1 MAVVAVFFAIA
12 VVFFLFFRGRRIF
25 TKGLKLYQERASRTQ
40 KQLEILLQGK
50 ISSTMSTS
58 DNDSDV
64 SEDGISLKIDS
75 KGSKECNIATPAEF
89 VKRFGGSRVIEKV
102 LIANNGIAAVK
113 CMRSVRRWAYE
124 LFGNDKAIRFVAMVT
139 PEDLRANAEYIK
151 MADQY
156 VPVPGGTNN
165 HNYANVELIL
175 DIAKRIPVQAVWAG
189 WGHASENPKLPDLLS
204 KHGITFIGP
213 PASAMWALGDK
224 IASTIV
230 AQTVGV
236 PTLPWSGSGLT
247 LDSSSKDFV
256 NGKVVGVNHDL
267 YMKGC
272 VKDVSQGIKVAR
284 DIGYPVMIK
293 ASEGG
298 GGKGIRKASS
308 DDEFTNFFRQ
318 VQIEVP
324 GSPVFVMKLAKNARH
339 LEVQLLADEHG
350 NAMSIFGRDCSVQR
364 RHQKIIEE
372 APAAIARPDIFRKME
387 EDAVK
392 LGRLVGYV
400 SAGTV
405 EYLYHAQDH
414 TFHFLELN
422 PRLQVEHPCTEMV
435 SDINLPAAQIQ
446 IAMGIPLY
454 NIKDIRTMYG
464 HDPFGKDPIDLD
476 NPSNL
481 PKPKGHVIATRITSE
496 NPDEGFKPSSGT
508 VKELNFRS
516 MKNVWGYFS
525 VGAEGGLH
533 EFADSQFGHCF
544 AWGEDREAARRNM
557 VLALKEISI
566 RGDFRTTVEYLV
578 QLLEHEYFS
587 KNIIDTGWLDY
598 LISKQVQTERPDA
611 ILSVICGA
619 VHVADA
625 DISKRYVNF
634 KSALER
640 GQILSTDCL
649 ANTEDVELINEGF
662 KYCLKIWKSG
672 PNTFF
677 LDMNNSWTEVEAHR
691 MSDGGLLLSWNDS
704 SHTTYMKEEVDSY
717 RLTISGKTCIFQKE
731 NDPTVLRSP
740 SAGKLIQFTVDDG
753 GHVFQGES
761 FAEIEVMKM
770 VMPLIVSESG
780 CVHYVKNPGAVLEP
794 GSIVAKLELDDPS
807 KVTQAQVYNGQFPET
822 CGPKLKGSKLH
833 QVFQAAREN
842 LQNIMDGYCIGEP
855 HFSRRLEEDVNT
867 LMKALKD
874 PALPLLEL
882 QEMISSIAGRIP
894 ATVEET
900 IKRHLSS
907 YASNITSVLS
917 QFPSQQIA
925 NVVDAHAATL
935 TKRTERDAFFL
946 NTQSI
951 VQLVQRYRN
960 GIRGHM
966 KAVVLSLLRQYLQHE
981 VLFNEG
987 NFEKCVT
994 LLRDKNKSKDL
1005 ASVVQSIFSHSSVA
1019 KKNQLTIMLID
1030 QLCGRQS
1037 GLSDELN
1044 HLLQELTTLNRND
1057 HGKVALRARQALL
1070 ASQQPSYELRHNQ
1083 IESLFLS
1090 AIDMYGNQLA
1100 SDSFQKLIL
1109 SETAIFEF
1117 LPSFFYHSNEA
1128 VRRAA
1133 LEVYIRR
1140 SYQAYEL
1147 TTLYHEKVEENVLL
1161 VQFQFILPN
1170 AHPNRLPQRVP
1181 SSKTVLAM
1189 PRVRSLSEDMFDLI
1203 NQPPLQQ
1210 CQRTGVM
1217 AAFQSILEFERNFD
1231 DIMRRFEP
1239 PTPEQLSPSPM
1250 TRKMSLDPVWES
1262 ENRTEPGARKEEEPV
1277 HIINIALQIEKNCKD
1292 VEICR
1297 KMVYEFTQSK
1307 KEILKDKGI
1316 RRITYLLSDCKGML
1330 PWFFTFRA
1338 QGNFEE
1344 DSIYRHLEPALAFQL
1359 EVYRLRNFDLQT
1371 IPTTN
1376 HNLHL
1381 YLGSAKKLS
1390 AQSEVTDYRFFI
1402 RSIVRHSD
1410 FITKEASFE
1419 YMEKESEIQLLEAL
1433 DQLEV
1438 CFSECPKRTDCN
1450 HIFLHFVPC
1459 VIIEPHRIE
1468 ESIRDIVTRY
1478 GRRLWKLR
1486 VLQAEMKVTIR
1497 LTPTGK
1503 KIPLRLFIS
1512 NESGY
1517 YLGFHIYREV
1527 TDLRTGQIVFESYDQ
1542 KQGPH
1547 HGLPVSTPY
1556 VTKDHLQLKRFS
1568 AQSLGTTYVYDFPEI
1583 FQQAIGRQWK
1593 QWCSDHKE
1601 AKSPPDVLKVTEY
1614 VLDENDQ
1621 LMPMN
1626 RLHGENTIGMIAWRL
1641 ECKTPECPEGRE
1653 IIVVAND
1660 ITVMIGSFAP
1670 PEDMLFKRASEMA
1683 RSQGIPFVYI
1693 SANSGARIG
1702 LAEEV
1707 KHHFKVAW
1715 NDPLA
1720 PEKGFKY
1727 LYVTPSDFKKLS
1739 ATNSMHAEL
1748 IEDDGESRYKVTD
1761 IIGRD
1766 DGIGVENLR
1775 GSGMIAGEMSAAYD
1789 DIVTMSLVTCRAVG
1803 IGSYLVR
1810 LGQRVIQVDNAHIIL
1825 TGAGALNKVL
1835 GRQVYTSNL
1844 QLGGPQIMHNN
1855 GVTHMVVSDDFGGI
1869 SAIMQWLSYVPKCKN
1884 GPLPILKTSDPI
1896 DREVEFVPP
1905 KAPYDPRHFISGAP
1919 DPDNKDV
1926 WLSGFF
1932 DRGSFVETLD
1942 GWAKTVVCGRARLG
1956 GIPMGVIAVETR
1968 AVEVVIPAD
1977 PGNPDS
1983 EAKIIA
1989 QAGQVWYPDSAY
2001 KTAQAILD
2009 FNKEQLPLMIFANW
2023 RGFSGGMKDMYE
2035 SVLKYGAYIVDA
2047 LREYEQPVFIYIPP
2061 NGELRGGAWVVV
2073 DPTINPEM
2081 MEMYADQE
2089 SRGGILEPAGTV
2101 EIKFRRKDLVKAMH
2115 RLDTKCQV
2123 ITQALAS
2130 AELPVKERKT
2140 LERQQKEREEQLLPI
2155 YQQVSVEFAD
2165 LHDTPG
2171 RMQEKG
2177 VIAEVLKWKE
2187 SRQFFYWRLRR
2198 ILMTRDAKKKIRHAN
2213 PDISS
2218 RQLCSMLERLFLEAH
2233 GNTKS
2238 YLWNDNKSVV
2248 EWLEKEL
2255 SQAEHSVIDENVK
2268 WISRDWI
2275 LRQIKTL
2282 VQENPEVAMDSIV
2295 HITQQMTTAKRAQVS
2310 KILAAMDSGN
2320 NVENSNGDSAS

>member
-1 MAVVAVFFAIA
+1 MPVVVGALWLAI
-12 VVFFLFFRGRRIF
+12 FLYIAFHWRRNRKQIVTSNCKIENSERF
-25 TKGLKLYQERASRTQ
+25 LRLEEKG
-40 KQLEILLQGK
+40 
-50 ISSTMSTS
+50 STMSTS

-75 KGSKECNIATPAEF
+75 KGPKDFNIATPAEF
-89 VKRFGGSRVIEKV
+89 VKRFAGKRVIEKV

-113 CMRSVRRWAYE
+113 CMRSIRRWAYE
-124 LFGNDKAIRFVAMVT
+124 LFGNERAIRFVAMVT
-139 PEDLRANAEYIK
+139 PEDLKANAEYIK
-151 MADQY
+151 IADQY
-156 VPVPGGTNN
+156 VPVSGGTNN

-236 PTLPWSGSGLT
+236 PTLPWSGSGLK
-247 LDSSSKDFV
+247 LDPTSNDYV
-256 NGKVVGVNHDL
+256 EGKVVAVSHDL
-267 YMKGC
+267 YLKGC
-272 VKDVSQGIKVAR
+272 IQDVSEGIKIAR

-298 GGKGIRKASS
+298 GGKGIRKASN
-308 DDEFTNFFRQ
+308 DDEFTNFLRQ
-318 VQIEVP
+318 VQAEVP

-339 LEVQLLADEHG
+339 LEVQLLADEYG
-350 NAMSIFGRDCSVQR
+350 NAISIFGRDCSVQR

-372 APAAIARPDIFRKME
+372 APAAIADPDVFKKME

-392 LGRLVGYV
+392 LGQLVGYI

-405 EYLYHAQDH
+405 EYLYHPESH

-435 SDINLPAAQIQ
+435 SDINLPAAQLQ

-464 HDPFGKDPIDLD
+464 VDPFGKEPIDFD
-476 NPSNL
+476 NPQNS

-508 VKELNFRS
+508 IKELTFRS

-525 VGAEGGLH
+525 VGADGGLH

-544 AWGEDREAARRNM
+544 AWGEDRDAARRHM

-566 RGDFRTTVEYLV
+566 RGDFRTTVEYLIK
-578 QLLEHEYFS
+578 LLEHEYFS
-587 KNIIDTGWLDY
+587 SNKIDTGWLDF
-598 LISKQVQTERPDA
+598 LISKQDQSERPDA
-611 ILSVICGA
+611 ILGVICGA
-619 VHVADA
+619 VHIADA
-625 DISKRYVNF
+625 GISKRYVNF

-640 GQILSTDCL
+640 GQILSTDSL
-649 ANTEDVELINEGF
+649 TNQEDVELINEGI
-662 KYCLKIWKSG
+662 KYILRVSKSG

-677 LDMNNSWTEVEAHR
+677 VELNDSWTEVDAHR
-691 MSDGGLLLSWNDS
+691 MSDGGLLLSWNES

-740 SAGKLIQFTVDDG
+740 SAGRLIHFVVDDG
-753 GHVFQGES
+753 GHVFQGEA

-770 VMPLIVSESG
+770 VMPLLVSESG

-807 KVTQAQVYNGQFPET
+807 KVTQAQLYSDQFPEAS
-822 CGPKLKGSKLH
+822 GAKVKGTRLH
-833 QVFQAAREN
+833 QVFRVAREN
-842 LQNIMDGYCIGEP
+842 LQNIMDGYSIGEP
-855 HFSRRLEEDVNT
+855 HFSRRLEENVSL
-867 LMKALKD
+867 LMQALKD

-882 QEMISSIAGRIP
+882 QEMISSISGRIP
-894 ATVEET
+894 PSVEES
-900 IKRHLSS
+900 IKKHLSN

-935 TKRTERDAFFL
+935 TKRVERDAFFL
-946 NTQSI
+946 NTQNI

-981 VLFNEG
+981 VHFNEG

-994 LLRDKNKSKDL
+994 LLRDKHKSKDL
-1005 ASVVQSIFSHSSVA
+1005 SPVVHSIFSHASVA
-1019 KKNQLTIMLID
+1019 RKNQLTIMLID

-1037 GLSDELN
+1037 GMSDELN
-1044 HLLQELTTLNRND
+1044 HILQELTALNRHENA
-1057 HGKVALRARQALL
+1057 KVALRARQALL

-1083 IESLFLS
+1083 VESLFLS
-1090 AIDMYGNQLA
+1090 GIAAYGNQLA

-1109 SETAIFEF
+1109 SDNALFDI
-1117 LPSFFYHSNEA
+1117 LPSFFYHANEA
-1128 VRRAA
+1128 VRTAA

-1147 TTLYHEKVEENVLL
+1147 TTLYHEKLDESVLIVE
-1161 VQFQFILPN
+1161 FQFILPN
-1170 AHPNRLPQRVP
+1170 AHPNRLPLKVP

-1203 NQPPLQQ
+1203 NHQPALKP

-1217 AAFQSILEFERNFD
+1217 AAFQSMVEFERNFEQ
-1231 DIMRRFEP
+1231 IMNRFEP
-1239 PTPEQLSPSPM
+1239 ATAEQLSPSLM
-1250 TRKMSLDPVWES
+1250 ARKVGLDPVWEIES
-1262 ENRTEPGARKEEEPV
+1262 RAEHGAKKEEEPI
-1277 HIINIALQIEKNCKD
+1277 HIINIALKIEKNSKD
-1292 VEICR
+1292 IEFQR

-1316 RRITYLLSDCKGML
+1316 RRITYLISDCKGML

-1338 QGNFEE
+1338 GEDFQE
-1344 DSIYRHLEPALAFQL
+1344 DSIYRHLEPALAYQL
-1359 EVYRLRNFDLQT
+1359 EINRLRNFDLET

-1376 HNLHL
+1376 HNVHL
-1381 YLGSAKKLS
+1381 YLGSAKKMS
-1390 AQSEVTDYRFFI
+1390 SQSEVTDYRFFI

-1438 CFSECPKRTDCN
+1438 SFSESVKRTDCN

-1459 VIIEPHRIE
+1459 VIIEPNRIE
-1468 ESIRDIVTRY
+1468 ESIRHIVTRY

-1503 KIPLRLFIS
+1503 KIPLRVFMS
-1512 NESGY
+1512 NGSGY
-1517 YLGFHIYREV
+1517 YLDFNIYREV
-1527 TDLRTGQIVFESYDQ
+1527 TDPRTGQIVFESYGQ

-1547 HGLPVSTPY
+1547 HGLLISTPY

-1568 AQSLGTTYVYDFPEI
+1568 AQSLGTTYVYDFPEL
-1583 FQQAIGRQWK
+1583 FKQAISNEWMEWANGNEK
-1593 QWCSDHKE
+1593 GANPNK
-1601 AKSPPDVLKVTEY
+1601 DVLKVTEY
-1614 VLDENDQ
+1614 VLDESDQ

-1626 RLHGENTIGMIAWRL
+1626 RLHGENTIGMIAWRM
-1641 ECKTPECPEGRE
+1641 ECITPTCPEGRE

-1683 RSQGIPFVYI
+1683 RAQGLPFVYI

-1707 KHHFKVAW
+1707 KHHFNVAW
-1715 NDPLA
+1715 NDAHA

-1739 ATNSMHAEL
+1739 ASNSMHAEL
-1748 IEDDGESRYKVTD
+1748 IEDDGESRYQITD

-1766 DGIGVENLR
+1766 DGIGVENLK

-1810 LGQRVIQVDNAHIIL
+1810 LGQRVIQVDNAHVIL
-1825 TGAGALNKVL
+1825 TGARALNKVL
-1835 GRQVYTSNL
+1835 GRQVYTSDL

-1855 GVTHMVVSDDFGGI
+1855 GVTHLVVRDDFGGI
-1869 SAIMQWLSYVPKCKN
+1869 AAIMKWLSYVPKFRN
-1884 GPLPILKTSDPI
+1884 GPLPIIKPKDPV

-1905 KAPYDPRHFISGAP
+1905 KAPHDPRHFICGAP
-1919 DPDNKDV
+1919 HPDKPDL

-1932 DRGSFVETLD
+1932 DKDSFVETLD

-1956 GIPMGVIAVETR
+1956 GVPMGVIAVETR

-1977 PGNPDS
+1977 PGNPESDT
-1983 EAKIIA
+1983 KIIT

-2001 KTAQAILD
+2001 KTAQAIRD
-2009 FNKEQLPLMIFANW
+2009 FNKEQLPLIIFANW

-2047 LREYEQPVFIYIPP
+2047 LREYKQPVFIYLPP

-2073 DPTINPEM
+2073 DPTINPEA

-2089 SRGGILEPAGTV
+2089 SRGGVLEPAGTV
-2101 EIKFRRKDLVKAMH
+2101 EIKFRRKDLVKAIH
-2115 RLDTKCQV
+2115 RLDTKCQE
-2123 ITQALAS
+2123 IIKALTS
-2130 AELPVKERKT
+2130 ADLPVKERKT
-2140 LERQQKEREEQLLPI
+2140 LERQQKEREEQLI
-2155 YQQVSVEFAD
+2155 NVYQQVSVEFAG

-2177 VIAEVLKWKE
+2177 VITDILKWKE
-2187 SRQFFYWRLRR
+2187 SRRFFYWRLRR
-2198 ILMTRDAKKKIRHAN
+2198 ILMTRDAKKKIRKAN
-2213 PDISS
+2213 PDISGG
-2218 RQLCSMLERLFLEAH
+2218 QLCSMLERLFLEGH

-2238 YLWNDNKSVV
+2238 YLWNDNKAVV

-2255 SQAEHSVIDENVK
+2255 SEADSVIGENVK
-2268 WISRDWI
+2268 CIRRDWV
-2275 LRQIKTL
+2275 LRQVKTL

-2295 HITQQMTTAKRAQVS
+2295 HITQQMTASKRAQVS
-2310 KILAAMDSGN
+2310 KILAAMDSGAS
-2320 NVENSNGDSAS
+2320 VENSNGDSGN

>member
-1 MAVVAVFFAIA
+1 
-12 VVFFLFFRGRRIF
+12 
-25 TKGLKLYQERASRTQ
+25 
-40 KQLEILLQGK
+40 
-50 ISSTMSTS
+50 MSVS

-64 SEDGISLKIDS
+64 SEDGISMKIDS
-75 KGSKECNIATPAEF
+75 KGSKDCNTFATPAEF
-89 VKRFGGSRVIEKV
+89 VKRCGGSRVIEKV

-113 CMRSVRRWAYE
+113 CMRSCRRWAYE
-124 LFGNDKAIRFVAMVT
+124 LFGNEKAIRFVAMVT

-236 PTLPWSGSGLT
+236 PTLPWSGTGLK
-247 LDSSSKDFV
+247 LDKSSKDFV
-256 NGKVVGVNHDL
+256 DGKVVGVSHDL

-272 VKDVSQGIKVAR
+272 VQDVSQGIKYAR

-318 VQIEVP
+318 VQTEVP

-372 APAAIARPDIFRKME
+372 APAAIAKPDVFRKME

-405 EYLYHAQDH
+405 EYLYHPEDH

-435 SDINLPAAQIQ
+435 SDINLPAAQLQ
-446 IAMGIPLY
+446 VAMGIPLY
-454 NIKDIRTMYG
+454 NIKDVRTMYG
-464 HDPFGKDPIDLD
+464 LDPFGKEPIDFD
-476 NPSNL
+476 KPKNP
-481 PKPKGHVIATRITSE
+481 PKPRGHVIATRITSE

-508 VKELNFRS
+508 VTELTFRS

-525 VGAEGGLH
+525 VGADGGLH

-544 AWGEDREAARRNM
+544 AWGEDRDAARRNM

-566 RGDFRTTVEYLV
+566 RGDFRTTVEYLI

-587 KNIIDTGWLDY
+587 TNIIDTGWLDY
-598 LISKQVQTERPDA
+598 LIAKQVQTERPDA

-619 VHVADA
+619 VQVAEA
-625 DISKRYVNF
+625 GISKRYVNF

-640 GQILSTDCL
+640 GQILTTDSL
-649 ANTEDVELINEGF
+649 VNTEDVELINDGI
-662 KYCLKIWKSG
+662 KYCLKVWKSG
-672 PNTFF
+672 ANTFF
-677 LDMNNSWTEVEAHR
+677 LVMNNSWTEVEAHR

-740 SAGKLIQFTVDDG
+740 SAGKLIQFVVEDG

-770 VMPLIVSESG
+770 VMPLTVSESG
-780 CVHYVKNPGAVLEP
+780 CVHYMKNAGAVLEP

-807 KVTQAQVYNGQFPET
+807 KVTQAQPYTGQFPET
-822 CGPKLKGSKLH
+822 CGAKLKGSKLH
-833 QVFQAAREN
+833 QIFHTAREN
-842 LQNIMDGYCIGEP
+842 LQNVMDGYCVGEP
-855 HFSRRLEEDVNT
+855 YFSQRLQENVNT
-867 LMKALKD
+867 LMQALKD

-882 QEMISSIAGRIP
+882 QDMISSISGRIP
-894 ATVEET
+894 GTVEEA
-900 IKRHLSS
+900 IRKHLTS

-946 NTQSI
+946 NTQNI

-981 VLFNEG
+981 VVFNEG

-994 LLRDKNKSKDL
+994 LLRDKHKSQDL
-1005 ASVVQSIFSHSSVA
+1005 SPVVQSIFSHASVA
-1019 KKNQLTIMLID
+1019 KKNLLTIMLID
-1030 QLCGRQS
+1030 QLCGRQT

-1044 HLLQELTTLNRND
+1044 HLLQELTTLNRHDNA
-1057 HGKVALRARQALL
+1057 KVALRARQALL

-1090 AIDMYGNQLA
+1090 GIDMYGNQMS

-1109 SETAIFEF
+1109 SENAIFDI
-1117 LPSFFYHSNEA
+1117 LPSFFYHSSEA
-1128 VRRAA
+1128 VKRAA

-1147 TTLYHEKVEENVLL
+1147 TTLYHEKIDENVLI
-1161 VQFQFILPN
+1161 VEFQFILPS
-1170 AHPNRLPQRVP
+1170 AHPNRMPQRVP
-1181 SSKTVLAM
+1181 SSRTVLAM
-1189 PRVRSLSEDMFDLI
+1189 PRVRSLSEDMYDLI
-1203 NQPPLQQ
+1203 NQQPLQP

-1217 AAFQSILEFERNFD
+1217 AAFQSMGEFEKNFEE
-1231 DIMRRFEP
+1231 IMNRFEP
-1239 PTPEQLSPSPM
+1239 TTPEQLSPSPM
-1250 TRKMSLDPVWES
+1250 GRKMSLDPVFEA
-1262 ENRTEPGARKEEEPV
+1262 ENKPAPGAGKEEEPI
-1277 HIINIALQIEKNCKD
+1277 HIINVALRVEKNCKD

-1297 KMVYEFTQSK
+1297 KLVYEFTQSK

-1316 RRITYLLSDCKGML
+1316 RRITYLLSDCKQGMM

-1338 QGNFEE
+1338 RDDFEE

-1359 EVYRLRNFDLQT
+1359 EVNRLRNFDLET

-1376 HNLHL
+1376 HNIHL
-1381 YLGSAKKLS
+1381 YLGSAKKIS
-1390 AQSEVTDYRFFI
+1390 AHSEVTDHRFFI

-1410 FITKEASFE
+1410 FITREASFE
-1419 YMEKESEIQLLEAL
+1419 YMEKESEIQLLESL

-1438 CFSECPKRTDCN
+1438 CVSETPKRTDCN

-1459 VIIEPHRIE
+1459 VIIEPNRIE
-1468 ESIRDIVTRY
+1468 ESIRHIVTRY

-1503 KIPLRLFIS
+1503 KIPLRVFMS

-1517 YLGFHIYREV
+1517 YLGFHIYREI
-1527 TDLRTGQIVFESYDQ
+1527 TDPRTGQIVFESYDQ

-1568 AQSLGTTYVYDFPEI
+1568 AQTLGTTYVYDFPEL
-1583 FQQAIGRQWK
+1583 FQQAIARQWK
-1593 QWCSDHKE
+1593 QWCSKHKE
-1601 AKSPPDVLKVTEY
+1601 EKCPTNVMKVTEY

-1641 ECKTPECPEGRE
+1641 QCITPECPEGRE

-1683 RSQGIPFVYI
+1683 RAQGLPFVYI

-1727 LYVTPSDFKKLS
+1727 IYVTPSDFKKLS

-1766 DGIGVENLR
+1766 DGIGVENLK

-1810 LGQRVIQVDNAHIIL
+1810 LGQRVIQVENAHVIL
-1825 TGAGALNKVL
+1825 TGSGALNKVL

-1855 GVTHMVVSDDFGGI
+1855 GVTHMVVADDFGGI
-1869 SAIMQWLSYVPKCKN
+1869 SAIVQWLSYVPKCKN
-1884 GPLPILKTSDPI
+1884 GPLPILKTSDPVE
-1896 DREVEFVPP
+1896 REIEFVPP
-1905 KAPYDPRHFISGAP
+1905 KTPYDPRHLICGAP
-1919 DPDNKDV
+1919 HPENEDV

-1932 DRGSFVETLD
+1932 DNGSFVETLD

-1956 GIPMGVIAVETR
+1956 GIPMGVITVETR

-1983 EAKIIA
+1983 DTKIHA

-2001 KTAQAILD
+2001 KTAQAIRD

-2035 SVLKYGAYIVDA
+2035 QVLKYGAYIVDA
-2047 LREYEQPVFIYIPP
+2047 LREYEQPVFIYLPP

-2073 DPTINPEM
+2073 DPTINPDM

-2089 SRGGILEPAGTV
+2089 SRGGVLEPAGTV

-2115 RLDTKCQV
+2115 RLDAKCQE
-2123 ITQALAS
+2123 IAQALAS

-2140 LERQQKEREEQLLPI
+2140 LERQQKEREELLLPI
-2155 YQQVSVEFAD
+2155 YQQISVEFAD

-2177 VIAEVLKWKE
+2177 VISEVLKWKE

-2198 ILMTRDAKKKIRHAN
+2198 ILMTRDAKKKIRKAN

-2218 RQLCSMLERLFLEAH
+2218 PQLCSMLERLFLEAH

-2248 EWLEKEL
+2248 EWLEKEASL
-2255 SQAEHSVIDENVK
+2255 NEHSVIDENVK

-2295 HITQQMTTAKRAQVS
+2295 HITQQMTAAKRAQVS
-2310 KILAAMDSGN
+2310 KILAAMDSGST
-2320 NVENSNGDSAS
+2320 VDNSNGESAS

>member
-1 MAVVAVFFAIA
+1 M
-12 VVFFLFFRGRRIF
+12 
-25 TKGLKLYQERASRTQ
+25 S
-40 KQLEILLQGK
+40 ILDDK
-50 ISSTMSTS
+50 WSTMSAS

-75 KGSKECNIATPAEF
+75 KGSKDYNIATPAEF
-89 VKRFGGSRVIEKV
+89 VKRFGGKRVVEKV

-124 LFGNDKAIRFVAMVT
+124 LFGNEKAIRFVAMVT

-236 PTLPWSGSGLT
+236 PTLSWSGSGLK
-247 LDSSSKDFV
+247 LDATSNDFV
-256 NGKVVGVNHDL
+256 DGKVVSVSHDL

-272 VKDVSQGIKVAR
+272 IQDVSEGIKIAR

-298 GGKGIRKASS
+298 GGKGIRKASN
-308 DDEFTNFFRQ
+308 DDEFTNFLRQ
-318 VQIEVP
+318 VQTEVP

-339 LEVQLLADEHG
+339 LEVQLLADEYG

-372 APAAIARPDIFRKME
+372 APASIAKPEVFKKME

-405 EYLYHAQDH
+405 EYLYHAESH

-435 SDINLPAAQIQ
+435 SDINLPAAQLQ

-454 NIKDIRTMYG
+454 NIKDVRTMYG
-464 HDPFGKDPIDLD
+464 VDPFGKEPIDFD
-476 NPSNL
+476 NPQNQ

-508 VKELNFRS
+508 IKELTFRS

-525 VGAEGGLH
+525 VGADGGLH

-566 RGDFRTTVEYLV
+566 RGDFRTTVEYLIK
-578 QLLEHEYFS
+578 LLEHDYFS
-587 KNIIDTGWLDY
+587 SNIIDTGWLDF
-598 LISKQVQTERPDA
+598 LISKQDQTERPDA
-611 ILSVICGA
+611 ILGVICGA
-619 VHVADA
+619 VHIAEA
-625 DISKRYVNF
+625 GLSKRYVNF

-640 GQILSTDCL
+640 GQILPTDCL
-649 ANTEDVELINEGF
+649 ANHENVELINEGI
-662 KYCLKIWKSG
+662 KYILRVSKSG

-677 LDMNNSWTEVEAHR
+677 LELNDSWTEVEAHR

-740 SAGKLIQFTVDDG
+740 SAGKLIHFVVDDG

-761 FAEIEVMKM
+761 YAEIEVMKM
-770 VMPLIVSESG
+770 VMPLTVSESG

-807 KVTQAQVYNGQFPET
+807 KVTQAQLYTGQFPEAS
-822 CGPKLKGSKLH
+822 GAKLKGTKLH
-833 QVFQAAREN
+833 QVFRVAREN
-842 LQNIMDGYCIGEP
+842 LQNVMDGYTVGEP
-855 HFSRRLEEDVNT
+855 HFSRRLEENVKM
-867 LMKALKD
+867 LMQALKD

-882 QEMISSIAGRIP
+882 QEMISSISGRIP
-894 ATVEET
+894 SSVEDN
-900 IKRHLSS
+900 IKKHLSS

-935 TKRTERDAFFL
+935 TKRAERDAFFL
-946 NTQSI
+946 NTQNI

-994 LLRDKNKSKDL
+994 LLRDKHKSVDL
-1005 ASVVQSIFSHSSVA
+1005 SPVVHSIFSHSSVLR
-1019 KKNQLTIMLID
+1019 KNQLTITLID

-1037 GLSDELN
+1037 GMSDELN
-1044 HLLQELTTLNRND
+1044 HILQELTTLNRHENA
-1057 HGKVALRARQALL
+1057 KVALRARQALL
-1070 ASQQPSYELRHNQ
+1070 AAQQPSYELRHNQ
-1083 IESLFLS
+1083 VESMFLS
-1090 AIDMYGNQLA
+1090 AIDMYGNQFA

-1109 SETAIFEF
+1109 SDNALFDI

-1147 TTLYHEKVEENVLL
+1147 TTLYHEKLDESVLIVE
-1161 VQFQFILPN
+1161 FQFILPN
-1170 AHPNRLPQRVP
+1170 AHPNRLPLRVP
-1181 SSKTVLAM
+1181 SSRTVLAM

-1203 NQPPLQQ
+1203 NQHPTLKP

-1217 AAFQSILEFERNFD
+1217 AAFPSMPEFERHFNE
-1231 DIMRRFEP
+1231 IMNRFEP
-1239 PTPEQLSPSPM
+1239 ATPEQLSPSPM
-1250 TRKMSLDPVWES
+1250 ARRIGLDPVWEM
-1262 ENRTEPGARKEEEPV
+1262 ENRAEHGAKKEEEPI
-1277 HIINIALQIEKNCKD
+1277 HIINIALKIQKNSKDIELQ
-1292 VEICR
+1292 R

-1316 RRITYLLSDCKGML
+1316 RRITYLISDCKGML

-1338 QGNFEE
+1338 RDDFQE
-1344 DSIYRHLEPALAFQL
+1344 DSIYRHLEPALAYQL
-1359 EVYRLRNFDLQT
+1359 EVNRLRNFDLET
-1371 IPTTN
+1371 VPTTN
-1376 HNLHL
+1376 HNVHL
-1381 YLGSAKKLS
+1381 YLGSAKKIS
-1390 AQSEVTDYRFFI
+1390 GQSEVTDYRFFI

-1419 YMEKESEIQLLEAL
+1419 YMEKESEIQLLESL

-1438 CFSECPKRTDCN
+1438 CFSESVKRTDCN

-1459 VIIEPHRIE
+1459 VIIEPNRIE
-1468 ESIRDIVTRY
+1468 ESIRHIVTRY

-1486 VLQAEMKVTIR
+1486 VLQAEIKVTIR

-1503 KIPLRLFIS
+1503 KIPLRMFMS
-1512 NESGY
+1512 NGSGY
-1517 YLGFHIYREV
+1517 YLDFNIYREV
-1527 TDLRTGQIVFESYDQ
+1527 TDQRTGQIVFESYGQ

-1547 HGLPVSTPY
+1547 HGLPISTPY

-1568 AQSLGTTYVYDFPEI
+1568 AQSLGTTYVYDFPEL
-1583 FQQAIGRQWK
+1583 FKQAIINEWEEWGSASK
-1593 QWCSDHKE
+1593 KE
-1601 AKSPPDVLKVTEY
+1601 MNPAKDVVKVKEY

-1626 RLHGENTIGMIAWRL
+1626 RLHGENTIGMIAWKM
-1641 ECKTPECPEGRE
+1641 ECVTPTCPEGRE
-1653 IIVVAND
+1653 IVVVAND
-1660 ITVMIGSFAP
+1660 LTVMIGSFAP

-1683 RSQGIPFVYI
+1683 RAQGLPFVYI
-1693 SANSGARIG
+1693 AANSGARIG

-1715 NDPLA
+1715 NDPHA

-1748 IEDDGESRYKVTD
+1748 IEDDGESRYKITD

-1766 DGIGVENLR
+1766 DGIGVENLK
-1775 GSGMIAGEMSAAYD
+1775 GSGMIAGEMSSAYD

-1810 LGQRVIQVDNAHIIL
+1810 LGQRVIQVENAHVIL

-1855 GVTHMVVSDDFGGI
+1855 GVTHLVVHDDFGGI
-1869 SAIMQWLSYVPKCKN
+1869 SAIMNWLSYIPKFRN
-1884 GPLPILKTSDPI
+1884 GPLPIIKPKDPV

-1905 KAPYDPRHFISGAP
+1905 KSPHDPRHFLCGAP
-1919 DPDNKDV
+1919 HPDMKDV

-1977 PGNPDS
+1977 PGNPESDT
-1983 EAKIIA
+1983 KLFT

-2001 KTAQAILD
+2001 KTAQAIRD
-2009 FNKEQLPLMIFANW
+2009 FNKEQLPLIIFANW

-2047 LREYEQPVFIYIPP
+2047 LREYEQPVFIYLPP

-2073 DPTINPEM
+2073 DPTINPEA

-2089 SRGGILEPAGTV
+2089 SRGGVLEPAGTV

-2115 RLDTKCQV
+2115 RLDTKCLEIV
-2123 ITQALAS
+2123 KALAS
-2130 AELPVKERKT
+2130 SELPVKERKT

-2155 YQQVSVEFAD
+2155 YQQVSVQFAD

-2177 VIAEVLKWKE
+2177 VITDILNWKE

-2198 ILMTRDAKKKIRHAN
+2198 ILMTRDAKKKIRKAN

-2218 RQLCSMLERLFLEAH
+2218 GQLCSMLERLFLEGH

-2238 YLWNDNKSVV
+2238 YLWNDNKAVV

-2255 SQAEHSVIDENVK
+2255 SETDSVIDENVK
-2268 WISRDWI
+2268 WIRRDWV
-2275 LRQIKTL
+2275 LRQVKTL

-2310 KILAAMDSGN
+2310 KILAAMDSGAT
-2320 NVENSNGDSAS
+2320 VDNSNGDSGN

>member
-1 MAVVAVFFAIA
+1 
-12 VVFFLFFRGRRIF
+12 
-25 TKGLKLYQERASRTQ
+25 
-40 KQLEILLQGK
+40 
-50 ISSTMSTS
+50 MSAS

-64 SEDGISLKIDS
+64 SEEGILLKIEP
-75 KGSKECNIATPAEF
+75 KGSRDCSVATPAEF
-89 VKRFGGSRVIEKV
+89 VKRFGGKRVIEKV

-124 LFGNDKAIRFVAMVT
+124 LFGNERAIRFVAMVT
-139 PEDLRANAEYIK
+139 PEDLKANAEYIK

-156 VPVPGGTNN
+156 VSVPGGTNN
-165 HNYANVELIL
+165 NNYANVELIL
-175 DIAKRIPVQAVWAG
+175 DIAKRVSVQAVWAG

-204 KHGITFIGP
+204 KYGITFIGP

-247 LDSSSKDFV
+247 LEKSSGDFV
-256 NGKVVGVNHDL
+256 NGKVVGVSPDL

-272 VKDVSQGIKVAR
+272 IEEVSDGIKVAR
-284 DIGYPVMIK
+284 EIGYPVMIK

-298 GGKGIRKASS
+298 GGKGIRKASN
-308 DDEFTNFFRQ
+308 DEEFTNFFRQ
-318 VQIEVP
+318 VQTEVP

-339 LEVQLLADEHG
+339 LEVQLLADEYG

-372 APAAIARPDIFRKME
+372 APAAIAKPDVFRKME

-405 EYLYHAQDH
+405 EYLYHPEDH

-435 SDINLPAAQIQ
+435 SDINLPAAQLQ
-446 IAMGIPLY
+446 VAMGIPLY
-454 NIKDIRTMYG
+454 CIKDVRTMYDV
-464 HDPFGKDPIDLD
+464 DPSGTEPIDFD
-476 NPSNL
+476 NPEIR
-481 PKPKGHVIATRITSE
+481 PKPRGHVIATRITSE

-533 EFADSQFGHCF
+533 EYADSQFGHCF
-544 AWGEDREAARRNM
+544 AWGEDRDAARRNM

-566 RGDFRTTVEYLV
+566 RGDFRTTVEYLIK
-578 QLLEHEYFS
+578 LLEHEFFS
-587 KNIIDTGWLDY
+587 NNKIDTGWLDF
-598 LISKQVQTERPDA
+598 LISKQDQAERPDA
-611 ILSVICGA
+611 MLGVICGA
-619 VHVADA
+619 VHVAEA
-625 DISKRYVNF
+625 AISKKYVNF

-649 ANTEDVELINEGF
+649 VNHEDVELINDGV
-662 KYCLKIWKSG
+662 KYILEVCKSG
-672 PNTFF
+672 PNTYF
-677 LDMNNSWTEVEAHR
+677 LVMNDSWTEVEAHR
-691 MSDGGLLLSWNDS
+691 MSDGGLLLSWNES

-740 SAGKLIQFTVDDG
+740 SAGKLIHFVVEDG

-761 FAEIEVMKM
+761 YAEIEVMKM

-794 GSIVAKLELDDPS
+794 GSVVAKLELDDPS
-807 KVTQAQVYNGQFPET
+807 KVTQAQLHSGQFPET
-822 CGPKLKGSKLH
+822 PGPKLKGTKLH
-833 QVFQAAREN
+833 QVFQVAREN
-842 LQNIMDGYCIGEP
+842 LQNIMDGYSVGEP
-855 HFSRRLEEDVNT
+855 FFSRRLEENVNL

-882 QEMISSIAGRIP
+882 QGMLASISGRIP
-894 ATVEET
+894 TTVEES

-966 KAVVLSLLRQYLQHE
+966 KAVVLSLLRQYLNHE

-994 LLRDKNKSKDL
+994 LLRDKHKSKDL
-1005 ASVVQSIFSHSSVA
+1005 APVVQSIFSHESVV
-1019 KKNQLTIMLID
+1019 KKNQLTIKLID

-1037 GLSDELN
+1037 GLSDELT
-1044 HLLQELTTLNRND
+1044 HILQELTTLNRHDNA
-1057 HGKVALRARQALL
+1057 KVALRARQALL
-1070 ASQQPSYELRHNQ
+1070 AAQQPSYELRHNH

-1090 AIDMYGNQLA
+1090 AIDMSGNQMA
-1100 SDSFQKLIL
+1100 SESFQKLIL
-1109 SETAIFEF
+1109 SENAIFDI
-1117 LPSFFYHSNEA
+1117 LPSFFYHANEA

-1133 LEVYIRR
+1133 IEVYIRR

-1147 TTLYHEKVEENVLL
+1147 TTLYHEKIDDNVLV

-1170 AHPNRLPQRVP
+1170 AHPNRMPQRFP
-1181 SSKTVLAM
+1181 STKTVLAM

-1203 NQPPLQQ
+1203 NQQPLKP

-1217 AAFQSILEFERNFD
+1217 AAFQNLLEFERNFD
-1231 DIMRRFEP
+1231 EIMNRFEP
-1239 PTPEQLSPSPM
+1239 ATPENLSPSP
-1250 TRKMSLDPVWES
+1250 TSRRIGLDPLWEM
-1262 ENRTEPGARKEEEPV
+1262 ENKTEPDAAKEEEPV
-1277 HIINIALQIEKNCKD
+1277 HIINVALKIEKNCKD
-1292 VEICR
+1292 VQICR

-1316 RRITYLLSDCKGML
+1316 RRITYLMSDCKGML
-1330 PWFFTFRA
+1330 PWYFTFRA
-1338 QGNFEE
+1338 RDDFEE

-1359 EVYRLRNFDLQT
+1359 EMNRLRNFDLET

-1376 HNLHL
+1376 HNIHL
-1381 YLGSAKKLS
+1381 YLGSAKKVS
-1390 AQSEVTDYRFFI
+1390 AHSEVTDYRFFI

-1419 YMEKESEIQLLEAL
+1419 YMEKESEIQLLESL

-1438 CFSECPKRTDCN
+1438 CFSETAKRTDCN
-1450 HIFLHFVPC
+1450 HIFLNFGPC
-1459 VIIEPHRIE
+1459 VIIEPNRIE
-1468 ESIRDIVTRY
+1468 ESIRHIVTRY

-1503 KIPLRLFIS
+1503 KIPLRMFIS

-1517 YLGFHIYREV
+1517 YLDFNIYREV
-1527 TDLRTGQIVFESYDQ
+1527 VDSRTGQMVFESYGQ

-1547 HGLPVSTPY
+1547 HGLPVNTPY
-1556 VTKDHLQLKRFS
+1556 VTKDHLQLKRFA
-1568 AQSLGTTYVYDFPEI
+1568 AQSLGTTYVYDFPEL
-1583 FQQAIGRQWK
+1583 FKQAILRQWK
-1593 QWCSDHKE
+1593 QWCTEHKE
-1601 AKSPPDVLKVTEY
+1601 KFNQSKDVLKVTEY

-1626 RLHGENTIGMIAWRL
+1626 RLHGENTIGMIAWKM
-1641 ECKTPECPEGRE
+1641 ECVTPECPKGRQ

-1670 PEDMLFKRASEMA
+1670 QEDMLFKRASELA
-1683 RSQGIPFVYI
+1683 RSQGLPFLYL

-1739 ATNSMHAEL
+1739 ASNSMHAEL

-1766 DGIGVENLR
+1766 DGIGVENLK

-1789 DIVTMSLVTCRAVG
+1789 DIVTISLVTCRAVG

-1810 LGQRVIQVDNAHIIL
+1810 LGQRVIQVENAHLIL

-1855 GVTHMVVSDDFGGI
+1855 GVTHMVVPDDFGGI
-1869 SAIMQWLSYVPKCKN
+1869 CAMMQWLSYVPKCRN
-1884 GPLPILKTSDPI
+1884 GPLPIIESSDPV
-1896 DREVEFVPP
+1896 DREVDFVPP
-1905 KAPYDPRHFISGAP
+1905 KAPHDPRHFICGTVHP
-1919 DPDNKDV
+1919 ENKGV
-1926 WLSGFF
+1926 WLNGFF

-1977 PGNPDS
+1977 PGNPESDT
-1983 EAKIIA
+1983 KIIT
-1989 QAGQVWYPDSAY
+1989 QAGQVWYPDSAF
-2001 KTAQAILD
+2001 KTAQAIND

-2047 LREYEQPVFIYIPP
+2047 LREYEQPVFIYILP

-2073 DPTINPEM
+2073 DPTINPDA

-2089 SRGGILEPAGTV
+2089 SRGGVLEPAGTV

-2115 RLDTKCQV
+2115 RLDSKCQE
-2123 ITQALAS
+2123 IAKALAS
-2130 AELPVKERKT
+2130 SELPVKERKT
-2140 LERQQKEREEQLLPI
+2140 LERQQKEREEQLSPI

-2177 VIAEVLKWKE
+2177 VISEVLKWKE

-2198 ILMTRDAKKKIRHAN
+2198 ILMTRDAKNKIRKAN

-2218 RQLCSMLERLFLEAH
+2218 AQLCSMLERLFLEGH

-2238 YLWNDNKSVV
+2238 YLWNDNKAVV

-2255 SQAEHSVIDENVK
+2255 KEEHSVIDENVK
-2268 WISRDWI
+2268 WIRRDWV
-2275 LRQIKTL
+2275 LRQVKTL

-2295 HITQQMTTAKRAQVS
+2295 HITQQMTAAKRAQVS

-2320 NVENSNGDSAS
+2320 AVENSNGDSAS

>member
-1 MAVVAVFFAIA
+1 
-12 VVFFLFFRGRRIF
+12 
-25 TKGLKLYQERASRTQ
+25 
-40 KQLEILLQGK
+40 
-50 ISSTMSTS
+50 MSTS

-64 SEDGISLKIDS
+64 SEDGISFKFDS
-75 KGSKECNIATPAEF
+75 KGSKDCNVIATPAEF
-89 VKRFGGSRVIEKV
+89 VKRFGGSRVIETV

-124 LFGNDKAIRFVAMVT
+124 LFGNEKAIRFVAMVT
-139 PEDLRANAEYIK
+139 PEDLRANAEYVK

-156 VPVPGGTNN
+156 VPVPGGSNN

-189 WGHASENPKLPDLLS
+189 WGHASENPNFQTSSQSMASLLLS
-204 KHGITFIGP
+204 LLNSYTGLYKDEDRSP
-213 PASAMWALGDK
+213 PAAAMWALGDK

-236 PTLPWSGSGLT
+236 PTLPWSGTGLT
-247 LDSSSKDFV
+247 LDKSSKDIV
-256 NGKVVGVNHDL
+256 DGKVVGVSEDL

-272 VKDVSQGIKVAR
+272 VQDVSAGIKVAR

-318 VQIEVP
+318 VLTEVP

-372 APAAIARPDIFRKME
+372 APAAIAKPDVFRKME
-387 EDAVK
+387 EAAVK
-392 LGRLVGYV
+392 LARLVGYV

-405 EYLYHAQDH
+405 EYLYHAEDH

-435 SDINLPAAQIQ
+435 SDINLPAAQLQ
-446 IAMGIPLY
+446 VAMGIPLY

-464 HDPFGKDPIDLD
+464 LDPYGKDPIDFD
-476 NPSNL
+476 NPMNL

-496 NPDEGFKPSSGT
+496 NPDEGFKPSGGT
-508 VKELNFRS
+508 VKELTFRS

-544 AWGEDREAARRNM
+544 AWGEDRETARRNM

-566 RGDFRTTVEYLV
+566 RGDFRTTVEYLI

-587 KNIIDTGWLDY
+587 KNIIDTGWLDF

-611 ILSVICGA
+611 ILGIICGA
-619 VHVADA
+619 VHVAEA
-625 DISKRYVNF
+625 GISKRYVNF

-640 GQILSTDCL
+640 GQILSTGCL
-649 ANTEDVELINEGF
+649 ANIEDVELINDGF
-662 KYCLKIWKSG
+662 KYCLRVCKSG

-677 LDMNNSWTEVEAHR
+677 LDMNNSWTEVDAHR

-704 SHTTYMKEEVDSY
+704 SYTTYMKEEVDSY

-740 SAGKLIQFTVDDG
+740 SAGKLIQFVVEDG
-753 GHVFQGES
+753 GHVFQGEAY
-761 FAEIEVMKM
+761 AEIEVMKM
-770 VMPLIVSESG
+770 VMPLTVSESG
-780 CVHYVKNPGAVLEP
+780 CVHYVKNTGAVLEP
-794 GSIVAKLELDDPS
+794 GSVVAKLELDDPS
-807 KVTQAQVYNGQFPET
+807 KVTQAQLYTSQFPQTSE
-822 CGPKLKGSKLH
+822 PKLKGTKLH
-833 QVFQAAREN
+833 QIFQVAREN

-855 HFSRRLEEDVNT
+855 HFSQRLEENVNT
-867 LMKALKD
+867 LIRALRD

-882 QEMISSIAGRIP
+882 QEMISSISGRIP
-894 ATVEET
+894 VTVEET
-900 IKRHLSS
+900 IRRHLSN

-946 NTQSI
+946 NTQNI

-994 LLRDKNKSKDL
+994 LLRDKNKAKDL
-1005 ASVVQSIFSHSSVA
+1005 APVVQSIFSHASVSN
-1019 KKNQLTIMLID
+1019 KNQLTIMLID

-1044 HLLQELTTLNRND
+1044 HILQELTTLNRHDNA
-1057 HGKVALRARQALL
+1057 KVALRARQALL

-1083 IESLFLS
+1083 VESLFLS

-1109 SETAIFEF
+1109 SETAIFDI
-1117 LPSFFYHSNEA
+1117 LPSFFYHSSEA
-1128 VRRAA
+1128 VRTAA

-1147 TTLYHEKVEENVLL
+1147 TTLYHEKVEENVLI
-1161 VQFQFILPN
+1161 VQFQFILPE
-1170 AHPNRLPQRVP
+1170 AHPNRMLQRVP
-1181 SSKTVLAM
+1181 SSRTVLAM

-1203 NQPPLQQ
+1203 NQPPLKP

-1217 AAFQSILEFERNFD
+1217 AAFPSILEFERNFD
-1231 DIMRRFEP
+1231 DIMNRFEP
-1239 PTPEQLSPSPM
+1239 PTPDQLSPSPM
-1250 TRKMSLDPVWES
+1250 GRKINLDPVWES
-1262 ENRTEPGARKEEEPV
+1262 ENRTEPGAAKEEEPI

-1338 QGNFEE
+1338 RDDFVE

-1359 EVYRLRNFDLQT
+1359 EVNRLRNFDLET

-1376 HNLHL
+1376 HNIHL
-1381 YLGSAKKLS
+1381 YLGSAKKVS

-1419 YMEKESEIQLLEAL
+1419 YMEKESEIQLLESL

-1438 CFSECPKRTDCN
+1438 CFSESVKRTDCN

-1459 VIIEPHRIE
+1459 VIIEPNRIE
-1468 ESIRDIVTRY
+1468 ESIRHIVTRY

-1486 VLQAEMKVTIR
+1486 VLQAEMKLTIR

-1503 KIPLRLFIS
+1503 QIPLRIFIV

-1517 YLGFHIYREV
+1517 YLSFNIYREI

-1568 AQSLGTTYVYDFPEI
+1568 AQSLGTTYVYDFPEL
-1583 FQQAIGRQWK
+1583 FQQAIIRQWK
-1593 QWCSDHKE
+1593 QWCSENKD
-1601 AKSPPDVLKVTEY
+1601 AKTPSDVLKVTEY

-1621 LMPMN
+1621 LMPMS

-1641 ECKTPECPEGRE
+1641 KCLTPDCPEGRE

-1670 PEDMLFKRASEMA
+1670 QRTCFS
-1683 RSQGIPFVYI
+1683 
-1693 SANSGARIG
+1693 SGARIG

-1766 DGIGVENLR
+1766 DGIGVENLK

-1810 LGQRVIQVDNAHIIL
+1810 LGQRVIQVDTAHLIL

-1855 GVTHMVVSDDFGGI
+1855 GVTHMVVSDDFGGV

-1884 GPLPILKTSDPI
+1884 GPLPILKISDPV
-1896 DREVEFVPP
+1896 DREIEFVPP
-1905 KAPYDPRHFISGAP
+1905 KSAYDPRHFICGAP
-1919 DPDNKDV
+1919 H
-1926 WLSGFF
+1926 
-1932 DRGSFVETLD
+1932 
-1942 GWAKTVVCGRARLG
+1942 
-1956 GIPMGVIAVETR
+1956 
-1968 AVEVVIPAD
+1968 
-1977 PGNPDS
+1977 
-1983 EAKIIA
+1983 
-1989 QAGQVWYPDSAY
+1989 
-2001 KTAQAILD
+2001 
-2009 FNKEQLPLMIFANW
+2009 
-2023 RGFSGGMKDMYE
+2023 
-2035 SVLKYGAYIVDA
+2035 
-2047 LREYEQPVFIYIPP
+2047 
-2061 NGELRGGAWVVV
+2061 
-2073 DPTINPEM
+2073 PTIKM
-2081 MEMYADQE
+2081 F
-2089 SRGGILEPAGTV
+2089 G
-2101 EIKFRRKDLVKAMH
+2101 
-2115 RLDTKCQV
+2115 
-2123 ITQALAS
+2123 
-2130 AELPVKERKT
+2130 
-2140 LERQQKEREEQLLPI
+2140 
-2155 YQQVSVEFAD
+2155 
-2165 LHDTPG
+2165 
-2171 RMQEKG
+2171 
-2177 VIAEVLKWKE
+2177 
-2187 SRQFFYWRLRR
+2187 
-2198 ILMTRDAKKKIRHAN
+2198 
-2213 PDISS
+2213 
-2218 RQLCSMLERLFLEAH
+2218 
-2233 GNTKS
+2233 
-2238 YLWNDNKSVV
+2238 
-2248 EWLEKEL
+2248 
-2255 SQAEHSVIDENVK
+2255 
-2268 WISRDWI
+2268 
-2275 LRQIKTL
+2275 
-2282 VQENPEVAMDSIV
+2282 
-2295 HITQQMTTAKRAQVS
+2295 
-2310 KILAAMDSGN
+2310 
-2320 NVENSNGDSAS
+2320 